1 MNALEKYELDTLES
15 NDIFQEKEQWG
26 IGDLG
31 SANWALRKITALEE
45 ANKEIQ
51 QLADEERKRIDDW
64 ESKETQSNHDAIT
77 FFKQKLG
84 EYLLLLRQSDPKA
97 KIKTPYGSVTTRK
110 KPDSW
115 EYGEQ
120 AIAELEAA
128 GLDEF
133 ITTKVTKSVTKTE
146 FKKAVSVTENGNV
159 VTPDGEV
166 LESVKVVPQGFDI
179 VVKGAK

>member
-1 MNALEKYELDTLES
+1 MNALEKYELENLQSIDAFK
-15 NDIFQEKEQWG
+15 DKEQWG

-45 ANKEIQ
+45 ANKEAR

-64 ESKETQSNHDAIT
+64 EKKETQSNQDAIT
-77 FFKQKLG
+77 FFQQKLG
-84 EYLLLLRQSDPKA
+84 EYLMILRKNDPKA

-120 AIAELEAA
+120 AVAELEAA

-133 ITTKVTKSVTKTE
+133 VTTKVTKSVIKAD
-146 FKKAVSVTENGNV
+146 FKKVVSVTENGNV

-166 LESVKVVPQGFDI
+166 LKSIKVVPQGFDI
-179 VVKGAK
+179 VVKGAN